1 MVRIVIDNYVRIT
14 GLPYEVFE
22 QVRKRLTYPNPKYE
36 EAIKYRKRGRVWGEP
51 KTLRSWDYDK
61 EEKEL
66 LLPRGV
72 FLEFMDYIGR
82 LGLQFEIIDRR
93 QKTTI
98 KTPESILTLRSYQEK
113 LAGEGAL
120 YPGLG
125 YILQAPPGTGKTI
138 MGLEL
143 ARREGRK
150 TLWLVHKNFLA
161 MQALNAASDESPVNV
176 LGIPKKQIGIIGAG
190 TKKIKIGDFLTVAT
204 IQTIHSK
211 RDELRKYQYEFG
223 TIIIDEAHHAP
234 ASTWKECSYLF
245 SPRVTVGLTA
255 TSYRADGRTQMLFDC
270 LGPVVGIA
278 DKELLKK
285 EGVLIVPTYCSVYT
299 GLRYYGK
306 NYADIISKLI
316 TDQRR
321 NAIIMRLIHEVLNQ
335 NTSNVV
341 LLMSSRVQHVDDI
354 CTMAYNQ
361 GLSPIKLVGTLSKVE
376 KNLAFEQLKR
386 GRPRLLVATYELLSE
401 GFDYP
406 PISHI
411 FFGTPFRNPIRLEQG
426 VGRAQRVEPLKQ
438 DAWIIDLIDECAML
452 YRQANI
458 RRSLALGLG
467 MPHVIYN
474 TNTFRSQ

>member
-36 EAIKYRKRGRVWGEP
+36 EALKHRKNGRLWGVP

-66 LLPRGV
+66 LIPRGV

-82 LGLQFEIIDRR
+82 LGLQFEIVDRR
-93 QKTTI
+93 QKIPTGA
-98 KTPESILTLRSYQEK
+98 PNSLLTLRSYQEK
-113 LAGEGAL
+113 LAGEGIL
-120 YPGLG
+120 YPGPG
-125 YILQAPPGTGKTI
+125 YILQAPPGTGKTV

-150 TLWLVHKNFLA
+150 TLWIVHKNFLA
-161 MQALNAASDESPVNV
+161 MQALNAASDESTVPV
-176 LGIPKKQIGIIGAG
+176 LGIPKKHIGIIGAG
-190 TKKIKIGDFLTVAT
+190 TKKATIGDFLTVAT

-211 RDELRKYQYEFG
+211 REELRKYQYEFG

-234 ASTWKECSYLF
+234 ATTWKECAYLF
-245 SPRVTVGLTA
+245 SPKIVVGLTA
-255 TSYRADGRTQMLFDC
+255 TSYRADGLTEMLFDC
-270 LGPVVGIA
+270 VGPVVGVA

-299 GLRYYGK
+299 GLRYHGK
-306 NYADIISKLI
+306 NFSDIISKLI

-335 NTSNVV
+335 NSTNVV
-341 LLMSSRVQHVDDI
+341 LIMSGRVQHVDDI
-354 CTMAYNQ
+354 CALCHSQ
-361 GLSPIKLVGTLSKVE
+361 GLSPIRLIGTMSKVE
-376 KNLAFEQLKR
+376 KNLAFERLKS

-411 FFGTPFRNPIRLEQG
+411 IFGTPFRNSVRLEQG
-426 VGRAQRVEPLKQ
+426 VGRAQRMEPLKQ
-438 DAWIIDLIDECAML
+438 DAWILDLVDECAML
-452 YRQANI
+452 HKQANI
-458 RRSLALGLG
+458 RRAFATGLG
-467 MPHVIYN
+467 MPHIIYN
-474 TNTFRSQ
+474 QNIFRS